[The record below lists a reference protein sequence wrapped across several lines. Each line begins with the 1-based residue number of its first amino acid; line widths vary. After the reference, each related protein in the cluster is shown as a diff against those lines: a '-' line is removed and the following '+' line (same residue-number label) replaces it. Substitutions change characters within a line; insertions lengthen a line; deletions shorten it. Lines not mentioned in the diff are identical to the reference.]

1 MLYISILLL
10 LLTIFLINI
19 SNINLFV
26 SAQIIQDHN
35 KNESKNYIAHIYPTQ
50 SGGEQYRFNK
60 SNPND
65 LIQVNETED
74 PTVFSKKNPD
84 NSWKVDKGK
93 TRIEIFTKQAGTL
106 SEESL
111 KEKATSWNYEEL
123 SKIGY
128 WLNPKDWKNIEFT
141 LIFKFDYQSNS
152 NNNINHNNDDNKNK
166 EHDISIVTRSIF
178 HDAESAYSE
187 DHNNK
192 DDTDKENNN
201 NQNPSYYCGGSS
213 YHHNISN
220 EGHVRM
226 KKEQFHVKYDSGEYI
241 KNVNLGNLTDKII
254 GLKAIVFNSEDNKKI
269 KLETWVDT
277 ENEGRGP
284 YKKVLDTTDNGKWG
298 KFMKICGAEKKDAV
312 ISWGSPDIV
321 IKTNDVSFDIF
332 DIESREIIPPQ
343 F

>member
-1 MLYISILLL
+1 M
-10 LLTIFLINI
+10 
-19 SNINLFV
+19 
-26 SAQIIQDHN
+26 
-35 KNESKNYIAHIYPTQ
+35 
-50 SGGEQYRFNK
+50 
-60 SNPND
+60 
-65 LIQVNETED
+65 IQVNETED
-74 PTVFSKKNPD
+74 PTVFSKKKPD

-128 WLNPKDWKNIEFT
+128 WLNPNDWKNIEFT
-141 LIFKFDYQSNS
+141 LIFKFDNQSS
-152 NNNINHNNDDNKNK
+152 ANNNINHNNVNNKNK

-178 HDAESAYSE
+178 HDVESAYSE

-220 EGHVRM
+220 EGHIRM
-226 KKEQFHVKYDSGEYI
+226 KKEQFHVKYDSREYI
-241 KNVNLGNLTDKII
+241 KNVNLGNLTDKVI
-254 GLKAIVFNSEDNKKI
+254 GLKAIVFNSEDNQKI

-284 YKKVLDTTDNGKWG
+284 YKKVQDTTDNGKWG
-298 KFMKICGAEKKDAV
+298 KFMKICGAEKKGAI
-312 ISWGSPDIV
+312 ISWGSPNIV
-321 IKTNDVSFDIF
+321 IKTNDVTFDIF

>member
-1 MLYISILLL
+1 MLYISILL

-19 SNINLFV
+19 SSINLFV

-35 KNESKNYIAHIYPTQ
+35 KNESKNYIAHIYLTQ

-141 LIFKFDYQSNS
+141 LIFKFDYQSNA
-152 NNNINHNNDDNKNK
+152 NDNNKNK
-166 EHDISIVTRSIF
+166 EHDISLVTRSIF

-284 YKKVLDTTDNGKWG
+284 YKKVHRYN
-298 KFMKICGAEKKDAV
+298 
-312 ISWGSPDIV
+312 
-321 IKTNDVSFDIF
+321 
-332 DIESREIIPPQ
+332 R
-343 F
+343 

>member
-19 SNINLFV
+19 SGINLFV

-35 KNESKNYIAHIYPTQ
+35 KNESENYIPHIYPTQ

-74 PTVFSKKNPD
+74 PTVFSKKNSD

-111 KEKATSWNYEEL
+111 KEKATSWNYEDL

-128 WLNPKDWKNIEFT
+128 WLNTKDWKNIEFT
-141 LIFKFDYQSNS
+141 LIFKFDYQPSAY
-152 NNNINHNNDDNKNK
+152 NNINHNNENNKNK

-187 DHNNK
+187 DDNNK
-192 DDTDKENNN
+192 
-201 NQNPSYYCGGSS
+201 
-213 YHHNISN
+213 
-220 EGHVRM
+220 
-226 KKEQFHVKYDSGEYI
+226 
-241 KNVNLGNLTDKII
+241 
-254 GLKAIVFNSEDNKKI
+254 
-269 KLETWVDT
+269 
-277 ENEGRGP
+277 
-284 YKKVLDTTDNGKWG
+284 
-298 KFMKICGAEKKDAV
+298 
-312 ISWGSPDIV
+312 
-321 IKTNDVSFDIF
+321 
-332 DIESREIIPPQ
+332 
-343 F
+343 

>member
-1 MLYISILLL
+1 MLYISILILL
-10 LLTIFLINI
+10 IIFLISIN
-19 SNINLFV
+19 SINLFV

-35 KNESKNYIAHIYPTQ
+35 KTESKNYIPQIYPSK

-74 PTVFSKKNPD
+74 PTVFLKKNLD

-106 SEESL
+106 SEETL

-123 SKIGY
+123 RKVGY

-141 LIFKFDYQSNS
+141 LIFKFDNQSS
-152 NNNINHNNDDNKNK
+152 TNNDINNKDNKNN

-178 HDAESAYSE
+178 HDAESAYSKE
-187 DHNNK
+187 VNKK
-192 DDTDKENNN
+192 DDIDKENNN
-201 NQNPSYYCGGSS
+201 NQNPPYYCGGSS

-226 KKEQFHVKYDSGEYI
+226 KKEQFHVRYDSGEYV

-284 YKKVLDTTDNGKWG
+284 YKKVQDTIDNGKWG
-298 KFMKICGAEKKDAV
+298 KFMKICGAEKKGAV
-312 ISWGSPDIV
+312 ISWGSPDLV
-321 IKTNDVSFDIF
+321 IKTNDITFDIF